1 MEEKYINKILT
12 FSNDII
18 GRGEELIINRE
29 QAKGIIKELEQDY
42 VPKAVIEIYLKEERK
57 KFNTYKKESKKN
69 ESLKLGTWKH
79 LGAKDMCERILGIER
94 NIATLD

>member
-1 MEEKYINKILT
+1 MEQKYINKILN

-42 VPKAVIEIYLKEERK
+42 VPIKIIKNRIKDLKLSGGSNGKDEIENQAREFAIEILEE
-57 KFNTYKKESKKN
+57 
-69 ESLKLGTWKH
+69 LLG
-79 LGAKDMCERILGIER
+79 E
-94 NIATLD
+94 